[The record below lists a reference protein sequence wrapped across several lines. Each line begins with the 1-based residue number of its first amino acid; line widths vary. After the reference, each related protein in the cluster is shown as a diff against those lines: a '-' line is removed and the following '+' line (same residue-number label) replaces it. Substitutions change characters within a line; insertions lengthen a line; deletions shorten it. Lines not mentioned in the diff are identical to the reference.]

1 MLLMVPMPIPHEE
14 LANLEKNTLEKYGI
28 SFDEL
33 MRTAI
38 TSWEFMSSDRLPTMD
53 DVVLVSVDAELFHE
67 WYEASRR
74 LTDITHQLG
83 RAMYRMLEPG
93 LQGTFGSADEIDIRY
108 IKSVPNGILLD
119 MRGRDD

>member
-1 MLLMVPMPIPHEE
+1 MLLMVPMPLPPEE

-28 SFDEL
+28 SFDQL

-38 TSWEFMSSDRLPTMD
+38 TSWEFMSSDTLPTMD
-53 DVVLVSVDAELFHE
+53 DVVLVSVDAELFNE

-74 LTDITHQLG
+74 LTDVTHRLG
-83 RAMYRMLEPG
+83 RALYRMLEPG
-93 LQGTFGSADEIDIRY
+93 LQSTFGSADEIDIRY

-119 MRGRDD
+119 MRARDE

>member
-1 MLLMVPMPIPHEE
+1 